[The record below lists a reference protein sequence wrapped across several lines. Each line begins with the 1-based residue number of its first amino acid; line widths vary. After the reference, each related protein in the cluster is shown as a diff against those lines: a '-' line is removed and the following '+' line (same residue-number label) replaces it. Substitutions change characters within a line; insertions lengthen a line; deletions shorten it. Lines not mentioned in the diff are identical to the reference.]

1 MNRAEAISKIAKL
14 KRLALDNANM
24 HEARAATVQADH
36 IAKAMGLTEAE
47 LSETSFV
54 AAFDDLIS
62 KLESLLSL
70 KKLEGPVGG
79 MVPNIFRL
87 MRGCSD
93 SEKRETLKKVVA
105 LVNTAAMFTTNETV
119 TIIKT
124 TIEDVLKNYGV
135 KI

>member
-14 KRLALDNANM
+14 KRLAQDNANM
-24 HEARAATVQADH
+24 HEARAATEQADA
-36 IAKAMGLTEAE
+36 IARSMGLTEEE
-47 LSETSFV
+47 LNETGFV

-62 KLESLLSL
+62 KLELLVSL

-79 MVPNIFRL
+79 MVPNIFRM

-93 SEKRETLKKVVA
+93 AEKKEKLKQVVA
-105 LVNTAAMFTTNETV
+105 LVNTASMFTTNATV
-119 TIIKT
+119 TTVKVT
-124 TIEDVLKNYGV
+124 LEDVLKNYGV